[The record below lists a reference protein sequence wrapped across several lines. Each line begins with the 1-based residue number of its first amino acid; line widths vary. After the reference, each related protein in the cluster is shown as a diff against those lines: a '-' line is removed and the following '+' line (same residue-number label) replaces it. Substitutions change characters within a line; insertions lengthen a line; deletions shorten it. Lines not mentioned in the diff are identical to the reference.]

1 MKRPTFHKGA
11 VVIDVHAIQFAGK
24 DIITLKD
31 FEDLKWLVG
40 NGAVFKLKNS
50 YYCISDAVA
59 YIWTDKTEKINK
71 NEGCQVQDV
80 TEHLGLSRP
89 LTSAILKSMEEL
101 GLIKRDFGEG
111 RAVLLKITE
120 HGKEVLNNDK

>member
-1 MKRPTFHKGA
+1 MVIIDNMEKRT
-11 VVIDVHAIQFAGK
+11 IQ
-24 DIITLKD
+24 ILQ
-31 FEDLKWLVG
+31 
-40 NGAVFKLKNS
+40 
-50 YYCISDAVA
+50 Y
-59 YIWTDKTEKINK
+59 INK

-111 RAVLLKITE
+111 RAVILKITE
-120 HGKEVLNNDK
+120 QGKEHNQRDRKRII